1 MSQNLRFCLL
11 TTLIV
16 LILSACSFPNEN
28 NRVIE
33 STPLAPAIQ
42 LVVTPNT
49 STPFDAVG
57 QVISYTYL
65 VKNTGADSY
74 PGPVNIIDN
83 KAVPNCPA
91 VNTVGNFDD
100 KLDTN
105 EMISCTGT
113 YAITQADL
121 DSGSVTNVAT
131 ATVGGGSSA
140 PVTTPI
146 TLAPNRLLHLSK
158 AANPMTYNQVN
169 QVITYTYVILNNGN
183 VALSGP
189 FTVTDDKVATV
200 NCTQPA
206 DNLLSPNEEMSCTA
220 SYSIVQDNID
230 TGFLTNNAT
239 ASNGTTTTSNI
250 ATTTIN
256 KAGAGA
262 TPSTT
267 LVAGTDVT
275 HQVEDGEWLWQ
286 IARCYGA
293 NPRDVINAN
302 RQFYNPSEIPAGI
315 TVTVPDIGST
325 GTIYG
330 PPCISWHTVTS
341 GDTWASI
348 AQQYGVDATLLQEA
362 NPRGLIPGDKVRVL
376 VGPYNYP

>member
-1 MSQNLRFCLL
+1 MLV
-11 TTLIV
+11 T
-16 LILSACSFPNEN
+16 LILSACGLPTDN
-28 NRVIE
+28 NRAIAD
-33 STPLAPAIQ
+33 TPAAPAIQ
-42 LVVTPNT
+42 LVVTPDT

-57 QVISYTYL
+57 QVINYTYL
-65 VKNTGADSY
+65 VKNAGTASY
-74 PGPVNIIDN
+74 PGPVTITDD
-83 KAVPNCPA
+83 KAAASCPA
-91 VNTVGNFDD
+91 VNTVGNMDD
-100 KLDTN
+100 NLDAN
-105 EMISCTGT
+105 EEIACTGAYT
-113 YAITQADL
+113 ITQADL
-121 DSGSVTNVAT
+121 DSGTVTNNAT
-131 ATVGGGSSA
+131 ATISGNSSA
-140 PVTTPI
+140 AVTTPVPLTQNK
-146 TLAPNRLLHLSK
+146 TLIISK
-158 AANPMTYNQVN
+158 AANPTTYSQVN
-169 QVITYTYVILNNGN
+169 DVITYTYVVLNNGN
-183 VALSGP
+183 VTLPGP
-189 FTVTDDKVATV
+189 FTVADDKVTA
-200 NCTQPA
+200 NCTQPD

-230 TGFLTNNAT
+230 TGFVTNNAT
-239 ASNGTTTTSNI
+239 ASNGTTTTANI